1 VLEDEVGDSGGED
14 SDGKVGDGEDVAEGD
29 GEGLAAAIGAA
40 ELSHEEVGV
49 EEEDDEADFDER
61 AQDVAEE
68 ARRLWGRGHG
78 TILLRSRRMGRWRGW
93 TIL

>member
-1 VLEDEVGDSGGED
+1 
-14 SDGKVGDGEDVAEGD
+14 
-29 GEGLAAAIGAA
+29 
-40 ELSHEEVGV
+40 
-49 EEEDDEADFDER
+49 
-61 AQDVAEE
+61 VAEE